1 MKHKHGDDVDG
12 WLIIDKPQGMG
23 STQVVGKTRYLLQ
36 AKKNGHT
43 GTLDPFATGVLPIA
57 FGEATKLVPFV
68 TDGKKEYEFTLK
80 WCEKTDTGDTEGT
93 VIARCEKIPTHNE
106 IMAALP
112 HFIGK
117 IMQTP
122 PVYSAIKINGRPAYE
137 LARKGQNVEI
147 KPRQIEI
154 FRLELLAEQADSA
167 QFRVEC
173 SKGTYIR
180 TLGKDL
186 AEYLGTFGYLTAL
199 RRTKC
204 GNFDLKTKIL
214 LDSLE
219 KIEYVEN
226 RRQLLLPLETS
237 LRDIAEIAVTAEDAK
252 KLSMGQGIS
261 PKNYHVSASD
271 DLVAAKF
278 DDCLVA
284 LVQIGESKISPVR
297 VFNQFNKGKKDV
309 DYK

>member
-1 MKHKHGDDVDG
+1 MKHRHGDDVDG
-12 WLIIDKPQGMG
+12 WLIIDKPQGMS
-23 STQVVGKTRYLLQ
+23 STKVVGKTRYLLQ

-68 TDGKKEYEFTLK
+68 TDGKKEYEFTVK
-80 WCEKTDTGDTEGT
+80 WGQKTDTGDTEGK
-93 VIARCEKIPTHNE
+93 VIAVCDKIPSHTE
-106 IMAALP
+106 IVAALE

-117 IMQTP
+117 IVQVP
-122 PVYSAIKINGRPAYE
+122 PVYSAIKINGQPAYK
-137 LARKGQNVEI
+137 LARKGQDVTI
-147 KPRQIEI
+147 KPREVEI
-154 FRLELLAEQADSA
+154 YALELLEEFADSA
-167 QFRVEC
+167 KFRVEC

-186 AEYLGTFGYLTAL
+186 AEFLGTFGYLTAL

-204 GNFDLKTKIL
+204 GNFDLESKIL

-219 KIEYVEN
+219 KIEYVEK
-226 RRQLLLPLETS
+226 RRQLLLPLVTS
-237 LRDIAEIAVTAEDAK
+237 LRDIAEIAVTAEDAN

-261 PKNYHVSASD
+261 PKSYDVKSSD

-278 DDCLVA
+278 DDCLIA
-284 LVQIGESKISPVR
+284 LVKIGEHKISPIR
-297 VFNQFNKGKKDV
+297 VFNQFKKGNKDV
-309 DYK
+309 D

>member
-1 MKHKHGDDVDG
+1 MKHKHGDEVDG

-80 WCEKTDTGDTEGT
+80 WGEKTDTGDTEGE
-93 VIARCEKIPTHNE
+93 VIARCDKVPNHDE
-106 IMAALP
+106 IIAALP

-117 IMQTP
+117 ITQVP
-122 PVYSAIKINGRPAYE
+122 PVYSAIKINGQPAYK
-137 LARKGQNVEI
+137 LARKGENVEI
-147 KPRQIEI
+147 KPREVEI
-154 FRLELLAEQADSA
+154 YALELLEEMPDSA
-167 QFRVEC
+167 RFRVEC

-180 TLGKDL
+180 TLGKDI
-186 AEYLGTFGYLTAL
+186 AEYLGTLGYLTAL

-204 GNFDLKTKIL
+204 GNFDLKSKIL

-261 PKNYHVSASD
+261 PKNYSVSAQEN
-271 DLVAAKF
+271 LAAAEF
-278 DDCLVA
+278 DDCLIA
-284 LVQIGESKISPVR
+284 LVQIGEKKISPIR
-297 VFNQFNKGKKDV
+297 VFNQFKKGNKDV
-309 DYK
+309 DQ